1 MENKKI
7 ENIKKASG
15 VTAKV
20 LNVIKVILIVGLVL
34 CIVGG
39 ITTMCF
45 RTKDGTSVEVFGKT
59 IKVHR
64 LVDFSDLD
72 VRGFD
77 IVEVFGIEDMFV
89 KAGLNCFVAAIMC
102 GLALAAVI
110 VIRSAF
116 VEIEKSDTPFK
127 AEIMKKVKIAGIV
140 VTALTL
146 STSIGTAA
154 IVGLSFWCVYC
165 IFDYG
170 LELQKSADET
180 L

>member
-7 ENIKKASG
+7 ANIKKASG

-20 LNVIKVILIVGLVL
+20 LNVIKVILIVAIVL

-39 ITTMCF
+39 ISVMAV
-45 RTKDGTSVEVFGKT
+45 RTSEGEKIELFGKT
-59 IKVHR
+59 ITVHNMIEIG
-64 LVDFSDLD
+64 DLE
-72 VRGFD
+72 VKGFD
-77 IVEVFGIEDMFV
+77 FVEMLGIESPFR
-89 KAGLNCFVAAIMC
+89 KAGVNCFCAAAIC
-102 GLALAAVI
+102 ALAMVVVI
-110 VIRSAF
+110 F
-116 VEIEKSDTPFK
+116 LKNTFTEIEKSDTPFK
-127 AEIMKKVKIAGIV
+127 PEILSKIRVTGIL
-140 VTALTL
+140 VTVITMV
-146 STSIGTAA
+146 SSIGIAA